1 MFRAAEQPDAPWVFG
16 RTFTRILAAFLLVGL
31 AACLFQDEATLVLGG
46 RGYIGAA
53 RVVAPVVLAG
63 FFQTAASLMD
73 AGFYVRRRTGLK
85 LYITLAATA
94 VILVLYSVLIP
105 LYGAMGAATATL
117 GGFAFLALCTWKVTQ
132 RIFPVEYEWGRL
144 IDLTGLAAGLWLA
157 SRFLPVTGWAV
168 AAKAGL
174 WLLWP
179 LLVWVCGV
187 PSAEERAYLW
197 AGVGQC
203 WPGCG
208 ANRSRPTY
216 RRPRRFPSPIPAW
229 FRPRNCWPHRR
240 SS

>member
-1 MFRAAEQPDAPWVFG
+1 M
-16 RTFTRILAAFLLVGL
+16 
-31 AACLFQDEATLVLGG
+31 
-46 RGYIGAA
+46 
-53 RVVAPVVLAG
+53 APVVLAG

-157 SRFLPVTGWAV
+157 SRFLPAAGWAV

-197 AGVGQC
+197 AGIGQ
-203 WPGCG
+203 
-208 ANRSRPTY
+208 ALARL
-216 RRPRRFPSPIPAW
+216 RREPIPADL
-229 FRPRNCWPHRR
+229 PAPATVPVAD
-240 SS
+240 SGVVPAEELLAPPEVVLSD